1 MKRKERAMINY
12 YDVKIVL
19 GMNSFGLLSR
29 KDDPWVRYSFDIFWD
44 EEEAPGQIVGSM
56 QMSKLSYGE
65 MSLRGLTLCLA
76 FDDFLMETSEC
87 YDVLFTK
94 TGDLRKAFWD
104 PSYGLEEYFARDFH
118 FLEQIEINE
127 NFKGNGIAGIATQI
141 YLENFA
147 NYDDVAYFKA
157 FPLQHE
163 SRFDDKPYCREF
175 EGDFRANQAKLC
187 QYYAHLGFRRIGK
200 TEHFFFVV
208 DHFLSQR
215 TELSHD
221 R

>member
-1 MKRKERAMINY
+1 MMIND
-12 YDVKIVL
+12 YDIKLVL
-19 GMNSFGLLSR
+19 GGNSFGLLSQ
-29 KDDPWVRYSFDIFWD
+29 KDDPWVRYSFDIILD
-44 EEEAPGQIVGSM
+44 EEDGPGQVVGNM
-56 QMSKLSYGE
+56 QASKLSYGE
-65 MSLRGLTLCLA
+65 MSRRGLPLWMA
-76 FDDFLMETSEC
+76 FDDLSMETSEC
-87 YDVLFTK
+87 YVVLFTK
-94 TGDLRKAFWD
+94 SGDLRKAFWD

-118 FLEQIEINE
+118 FLERIEVNE

-147 NYDDVAYFKA
+147 NSDDVAYLKA

-163 SRFDDKPYCREF
+163 SRLNDKPYCREF
-175 EGDFRANQAKLC
+175 KGDFKANQAKLC
-187 QYYAHLGFRRIGK
+187 QHYERLGFRRIGK

-215 TELSHD
+215 MDLIHD